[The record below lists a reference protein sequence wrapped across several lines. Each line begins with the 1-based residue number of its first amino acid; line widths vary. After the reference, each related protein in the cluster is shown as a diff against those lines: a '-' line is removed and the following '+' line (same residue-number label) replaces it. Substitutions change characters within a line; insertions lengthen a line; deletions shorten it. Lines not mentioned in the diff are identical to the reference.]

1 MFGFG
6 LTKILFTVAVI
17 VGVWKLFRYL
27 EARGQSQ
34 LRGEGDIPKT
44 ENPRA
49 VEELVECPNCSTYV
63 PTGGT
68 DPCDRPDCP
77 YRA

>member
-27 EARGQSQ
+27 EARGQAQ
-34 LRGEGDIPKT
+34 LRGEDDTLKT
-44 ENPRA
+44 ADPRA
-49 VEELVECPNCSTYV
+49 VEELVECTNCSTYV